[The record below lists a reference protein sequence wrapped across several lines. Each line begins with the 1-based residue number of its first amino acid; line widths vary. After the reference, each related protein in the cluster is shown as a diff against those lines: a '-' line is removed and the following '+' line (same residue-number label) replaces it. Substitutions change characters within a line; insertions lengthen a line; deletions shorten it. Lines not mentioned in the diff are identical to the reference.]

1 MPCAALTVDAG
12 RHMHEES
19 HTQTSDLDNNSR
31 DEICEC
37 IFFISLQMRYNCALL
52 PVLRLSLVST
62 IRTYMY
68 VCT

>member
-37 IFFISLQMRYNCALL
+37 NFISLRHITALL
-52 PVLRLSLVST
+52 VYTFSPVLRF
-62 IRTYMY
+62 
-68 VCT
+68 